1 MLSLRRALNIFGWDL
16 MVILELPRSNKYD
29 SQEVKRCEEIIE
41 VSYISQIYVN
51 GERRTVSLILNKNTD
66 TNFK

>member
-29 SQEVKRCEEIIE
+29 TEVKRCEEIIE
-41 VSYISQIYVN
+41 VSYISQICVN
-51 GERRTVSLILNKNTD
+51 GERRTVSLILNTNTD